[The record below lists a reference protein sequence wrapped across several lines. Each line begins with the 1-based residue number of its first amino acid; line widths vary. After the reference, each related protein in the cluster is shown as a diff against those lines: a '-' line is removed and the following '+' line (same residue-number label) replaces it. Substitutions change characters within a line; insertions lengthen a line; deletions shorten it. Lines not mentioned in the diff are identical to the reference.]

1 MVGLVRSLFSQTLKT
16 NHHLHFAV
24 ITGCLR
30 IAKESI
36 FTGLN
41 NFKVR
46 TISDA
51 DYSEHFGFTD
61 NEVREMLAYYEIEA
75 SYSAIKEWYDG
86 YHFGHANVYC
96 PWDVLNQC
104 DKLRVSK
111 DAPMEAYWE
120 NSSSNAIVK
129 DIIEDSTASTRNQIE
144 ALISGDYIEKELR
157 PELTYTDLDNENQD
171 IRQTYLWSVL
181 FATGY
186 LTAIEKTDNG
196 LYKLIIPNREVR
208 EIYTDKIRSW
218 FHTKQEIHTY
228 GIACYKKTCKII
240 HKKSAG

>member
-1 MVGLVRSLFSQTLKT
+1 MRL
-16 NHHLHFAV
+16 
-24 ITGCLR
+24 
-30 IAKESI
+30 E
-36 FTGLN
+36 
-41 NFKVR
+41 
-46 TISDA
+46 
-51 DYSEHFGFTD
+51 
-61 NEVREMLAYYEIEA
+61 
-75 SYSAIKEWYDG
+75 IKEWYDG

-218 FHTKQEIHTY
+218 FHTK
-228 GIACYKKTCKII
+228 II
-240 HKKSAG
+240 RNSTIWNGFLDR